1 MSSVS
6 VVRRCLASA
15 RTSVQLRRTLAK
27 RKRDPSARY
36 FTYTLLLR
44 DGNVYVGSTDNVYVR
59 LLDHYLMTSSSSVW
73 VREHGPVQRVLEIV
87 EDSTAD
93 DEKYKTLEYMS
104 TFGWERVRGAG
115 WCRSQ
120 MRAAPAAL
128 DAFARDRADFAYMS
142 RPRISDVVTEV
153 TRLAATL
160 RADDTDTD
168 TDSDDEARCSAET
181 TATAPAPAPAT
192 VTAPAPTV
200 TAEPS
205 ATRTRFVRTH

>member
-1 MSSVS
+1 
-6 VVRRCLASA
+6 
-15 RTSVQLRRTLAK
+15 
-27 RKRDPSARY
+27 
-36 FTYTLLLR
+36 
-44 DGNVYVGSTDNVYVR
+44 
-59 LLDHYLMTSSSSVW
+59 MTSSSSVW

-128 DAFARDRADFAYMS
+128 DAFVRDRADFAYMS
-142 RPRISDVVTEV
+142 RPRISGVVTEV

-160 RADDTDTD
+160 RADDDTD
-168 TDSDDEARCSAET
+168 TDDDDDDAPCTTET
-181 TATAPAPAPAT
+181 TEPATAPATAT
-192 VTAPAPTV
+192 A
-200 TAEPS
+200 
-205 ATRTRFVRTH
+205 RTRFVRAKTH

>member
-15 RTSVQLRRTLAK
+15 QTSVRLRRTLAK

-104 TFGWERVRGAG
+104 MFGWERVRGAG

-120 MRAAPAAL
+120 MRSAPAAL
-128 DAFARDRADFAYMS
+128 DAFVRDRADFAYMS

-160 RADDTDTD
+160 RAADDTDTD
-168 TDSDDEARCSAET
+168 TDTDDAAPWT
-181 TATAPAPAPAT
+181 TPPPSPAVLTQTTSLVVPEPA
-192 VTAPAPTV
+192 
-200 TAEPS
+200 
-205 ATRTRFVRTH
+205 ATRTTTTRAFVSR

>member
-104 TFGWERVRGAG
+104 TFGGERVRGAG

-168 TDSDDEARCSAET
+168 TDSDDEAPCSAET
-181 TATAPAPAPAT
+181 TATAPAPAT

>member
-1 MSSVS
+1 MSSLG

-15 RTSVQLRRTLAK
+15 QTSVRLRRTLAK

-104 TFGWERVRGAG
+104 MFGWERVRGAG

-120 MRAAPAAL
+120 MRSAPAAL
-128 DAFARDRADFAYMS
+128 DTFVRDRADFAYMS

-168 TDSDDEARCSAET
+168 TDTDDAAPWT
-181 TATAPAPAPAT
+181 TTRRLT
-192 VTAPAPTV
+192 PTPTPTPTTTPTTSV
-200 TAEPS
+200 VPEPV
-205 ATRTRFVRTH
+205 ATRTRAFSR

>member
-15 RTSVQLRRTLAK
+15 QTSVRLRRTLAK

-87 EDSTAD
+87 EDSTAN

-104 TFGWERVRGAG
+104 MFGWERVRGAG

-120 MRAAPAAL
+120 MRSAPAAL
-128 DAFARDRADFAYMS
+128 DTFVRDRADFAYMS

-168 TDSDDEARCSAET
+168 TDDAAPWT
-181 TATAPAPAPAT
+181 TTRPITPP
-192 VTAPAPTV
+192 
-200 TAEPS
+200 PS
-205 ATRTRFVRTH
+205 PVHTQIPDLATRTTTRAFVSR

>member
-1 MSSVS
+1 MSSLS

-87 EDSTAD
+87 ENSTAD

-104 TFGWERVRGAG
+104 LFGWERVRGAG

-120 MRAAPAAL
+120 MRSPPAAL
-128 DAFARDRADFAYMS
+128 DAFVRDRADFAYM
-142 RPRISDVVTEV
+142 PRSGICGVVGEV

-160 RADDTDTD
+160 RADDTDADTD
-168 TDSDDEARCSAET
+168 TDGDGAPWTTPTT
-181 TATAPAPAPAT
+181 TAASVVPEPAATRPRLAPARA
-192 VTAPAPTV
+192 
-200 TAEPS
+200 
-205 ATRTRFVRTH
+205 